1 MTSKRYKKL
10 PEKTKELK
18 AELIEKLIPELK
30 KIAQQ
35 SLMNQLI

>member
-18 AELIEKLIPELK
+18 TELIKKVIQDIKQNFNKKLYK
-30 KIAQQ
+30 
-35 SLMNQLI
+35 